1 MKAEQ
6 LRKSILQLAIQ
17 GKLVPQDPADEPAS
31 VLLERIRAEK
41 QRLIKEG
48 KIKKDKGD
56 SVIFKGDDNCY
67 YEKTGKSDPIC
78 IDDEVCEIELPN
90 GWILCRLSSVAD
102 IYTGNSINENE
113 KQKNYTG
120 LSSGYNYIGTKDVGF
135 DHSINYTNGVKIPYN
150 QGNFRIAHINTPLL
164 CIEGGSAG
172 RKIGVLT
179 EDVCF
184 GNKLCAFE
192 PIGINPKYLY
202 YYLQNPIFTQIF
214 KEKTTGIIG
223 GVSVN
228 SLKNLLFAMP
238 PLAEQE
244 RIVAEIEKFEPLI
257 AEYDKLEQQATKL
270 DSEIYDKLKKSIL
283 QYAIQGKLVP
293 QDSNDEPAAVLLERI
308 RAEKKA
314 QLGKKYV
321 ESYIYKGDDNCYYEK
336 VGSETKNI
344 TDEIPFDIPD
354 SWKWT
359 RLNSIVSTL
368 TDGTHRTPKYT
379 TDGIPFL
386 SVKDISS
393 GKISFA
399 NTKFISIEEHNELK
413 KRCNPQTGD
422 ILLTKVGTTGIPV
435 IVDNDRDF
443 SLFVSVALIKFNH
456 NYINPAYFIY
466 LLKSPL
472 VQDQA
477 AENTRGVG
485 NKNWV
490 LADIENTLLVIP
502 PLAEQKRIIEQ
513 INVIFSKLKDEI

>member
-41 QRLIKEG
+41 QSLIKQG

-67 YEKTGKSDPIC
+67 YEKTGKNEPVS
-78 IDDEVCEIELPN
+78 IDEEASIFDLPDN
-90 GWILCRLSSVAD
+90 WILCRLSAIAD
-102 IYTGNSINENE
+102 IFTGNSINEAE
-113 KQKNYTG
+113 KQKKYMG
-120 LSSGYNYIGTKDVGF
+120 LDSGYNYIGTKDVGF

-244 RIVAEIEKFEPLI
+244 RIVSEIEKFEPLI
-257 AEYDKLEQQATKL
+257 VEYDKLEQQATKL
-270 DSEIYDKLKKSIL
+270 DDEIYDKLKKSIL

-308 RAEKKA
+308 RAGKKA

-321 ESYIYKGDDNCYYEK
+321 ESYIYKSDDNCYYEHINGK
-336 VGSETKNI
+336 DVDI
-344 TDEIPFDIPD
+344 TEDIPFDLPD
-354 SWKWT
+354 SWSWS
-359 RLNSIVSTL
+359 RWGELSDSIQYGYNAPAKQSGRIKMVRIS
-368 TDGTHRTPKYT
+368 DIHENQVMWENVPYC
-379 TDGIPFL
+379 DIAEE
-386 SVKDISS
+386 DIS
-393 GKISFA
+393 
-399 NTKFISIEEHNELK
+399 T
-413 KRCNPQTGD
+413 
-422 ILLTKVGTTGIPV
+422 
-435 IVDNDRDF
+435 
-443 SLFVSVALIKFNH
+443 
-456 NYINPAYFIY
+456 Y
-466 LLKSPL
+466 LLKENDILFARTGGTVGKSFLVQNIKEEAIYAGYLIRTRYNSKLIPQYFKYFMESPL
-472 VQDQA
+472 YWSQLRNGTIATAQP
-477 AENTRGVG
+477 NCNGQ
-485 NKNWV
+485 
-490 LADIENTLLVIP
+490 TLSKMIVPVP
-502 PLAEQKRIIEQ
+502 PLAEQKRIVEKI
-513 INVIFSKLKDEI
+513 DEIFAKL

>member
-41 QRLIKEG
+41 QSLIKQG

-67 YEKTGKSDPIC
+67 YEKTGKNEPVS
-78 IDDEVCEIELPN
+78 IDEEASIFDLPDN
-90 GWILCRLSSVAD
+90 WILCRLSTVAD
-102 IYTGNSINENE
+102 IFTGNSINEAE
-113 KQKNYTG
+113 KQKKYMG
-120 LSSGYNYIGTKDVGF
+120 LDSGYNYIGTKDVGF

-228 SLKNLLFAMP
+228 TLKNLLFAMP

-257 AEYDKLEQQATKL
+257 VEYDKLEQQATKL

-283 QYAIQGKLVP
+283 QYAIQGKLVS

-321 ESYIYKGDDNCYYEK
+321 ESYIYKGDDNCYYEHINGK
-336 VGSETKNI
+336 DIDI
-344 TDEIPFDIPD
+344 TEDIPFDLPNE
-354 SWKWT
+354 WAWA
-359 RLNSIVSTL
+359 RLINLCIDISDI
-368 TDGTHRTPKYT
+368 DHNMPKSVEN
-379 TDGIPFL
+379 GVLFL
-386 SVKDISS
+386 SAKDLLNDGSINYTNNVKYISEEDYVRLS
-393 GKISFA
+393 GKS
-399 NTKFISIEEHNELK
+399 K
-413 KRCNPQTGD
+413 PQKGD
-422 ILLTKVGTTGIPV
+422 IIYSRIGACLGKARIVKEDIRFLVSYSCCTIKPVLINKEYLRHILDDVFVLKQAKKKTQSIGVPDLGI
-435 IVDNDRDF
+435 
-443 SLFVSVALIKFNH
+443 AEIKKFR
-456 NYINPAYFIY
+456 IP
-466 LLKSPL
+466 
-472 VQDQA
+472 
-477 AENTRGVG
+477 
-485 NKNWV
+485 
-490 LADIENTLLVIP
+490 IP
-502 PLAEQKRIIEQ
+502 PLAEQKRIVEKI
-513 INVIFSKLKDEI
+513 DEIFAKL

>member
-78 IDDEVCEIELPN
+78 IDDEVGEIELPN

-135 DHSINYTNGVKIPYN
+135 DHAINYQNGVKVPFE
-150 QGNFRIAHINTPLL
+150 QTSFRIAHKNTPLL

-172 RKIGVLT
+172 RKIGILQ

-192 PIGINPKYLY
+192 SFGVNPKYIY
-202 YYLQNPIFTQIF
+202 YYLQNPSFTQVF

-228 SLKNLLFAMP
+228 TLKSLLFLLP
-238 PLAEQE
+238 PLTEQE
-244 RIVAEIEKFEPLI
+244 RIVTEIEKFEPLI

-270 DSEIYDKLKKSIL
+270 DGEIYDKLKKSIL

-293 QDSNDEPAAVLLERI
+293 QDSNDEPAAILLERI

-321 ESYIYKGDDNCYYEK
+321 ESYIYKGDDNCYYEHINGK
-336 VGSETKNI
+336 DVDI
-344 TDEIPFDIPD
+344 TQEIPYDLPD
-354 SWKWT
+354 SWSYVRFNDITKIIT
-359 RLNSIVSTL
+359 C
-368 TDGTHRTPKYT
+368 GYAATPHYVEN
-379 TDGIPFL
+379 GMPFL
-386 SVKDISS
+386 SAKNVKPYNFKPQNYK
-393 GKISFA
+393 KISYDLYAKLTNKNKPEF
-399 NTKFISIEEHNELK
+399 N
-413 KRCNPQTGD
+413 D
-422 ILLTKVGTTGIPV
+422 ILMTRVGAGIGEACIIDKQIDFAIYVSLTLIKLRDIVLSRFVLHWLNSPFGISTALKN
-435 IVDNDRDF
+435 IYGRDSSQGNLNVDNVRNY
-443 SLFVSVALIKFNH
+443 LF
-456 NYINPAYFIY
+456 
-466 LLKSPL
+466 PL
-472 VQDQA
+472 
-477 AENTRGVG
+477 
-485 NKNWV
+485 
-490 LADIENTLLVIP
+490 P
-502 PLAEQKRIIEQ
+502 PLNEQKRIVEKI
-513 INVIFSKLKDEI
+513 DEIFVKL